1 MSTRI
6 SMLTLIAVTAIV
18 LAAPAATAE
27 SQPVAAPGDSQPAA
41 TVTTAPTPEPTQ
53 QPTPDPKPERTP
65 RPTHG
70 PKHRPTPQPTPVP
83 TPEPAPQPTPGPTPE
98 PTSEPSTSAT
108 PPPANGGVVC
118 FLTSVGLICPG
129 DPACVVTSTGVSC
142 ASNCILTS
150 AGLSCPRGK
159 VLQNPRRCRGLK
171 VRPRRV
177 RASRRGIVKLR
188 VTFPREVKVCRV
200 DLRLRRRGKTLARKV
215 VRVNGGRTRTVSLK
229 LKRKARRDLVRAR
242 SLRVIAVAAARSTTG
257 QRATTSVRIRIL
269 APRRRR

>member
-6 SMLTLIAVTAIV
+6 SMLTLIAVTALV
-18 LAAPAATAE
+18 LAATAE
-27 SQPVAAPGDSQPAA
+27 SQPAAAPGDSQPAA
-41 TVTTAPTPEPTQ
+41 TGTTAPTPEPTE
-53 QPTPDPKPERTP
+53 QPTPDPKPERTR

-70 PKHRPTPQPTPVP
+70 PKHRPTPQPAPVP
-83 TPEPAPQPTPGPTPE
+83 TPEPAPQPTPVPTPE
-98 PTSEPSTSAT
+98 PTTSAT

-159 VLQNPRRCRGLK
+159 VLQNPRRCGGLK

-215 VRVNGGRTRTVSLK
+215 VRVSGGRTRAVSLK
-229 LKRKARRDLVRAR
+229 LKREARRDLVRAR
-242 SLRVIAVAAARSTTG
+242 SLRVIAVTAARSAAG
-257 QRATTSVRIRIL
+257 QRATTSMRIRIR

>member
-1 MSTRI
+1 MSTRR
-6 SMLTLIAVTAIV
+6 SMLTLIAVTALV
-18 LAAPAATAE
+18 LAAPAATAD
-27 SQPVAAPGDSQPAA
+27 SQPAAAPGDSQPAA
-41 TVTTAPTPEPTQ
+41 TDTTAPTPEP
-53 QPTPDPKPERTP
+53 TP

-83 TPEPAPQPTPGPTPE
+83 TPEPTPQPTPV
-98 PTSEPSTSAT
+98 PTSEPISEPAAGAT
-108 PPPANGGVVC
+108 PTPANGGVVC

-129 DPACVVTSTGVSC
+129 DPACVVTGTGVSC

-159 VLQNPRRCRGLK
+159 VLQNPRPCRGVK

-188 VTFPREVKVCRV
+188 VTGPRGVKVCRV

-229 LKRKARRDLVRAR
+229 LKRKARSDLVRAR
-242 SLRVIAVAAARSTTG
+242 SLRVIAVAAARSAAG
-257 QRATTSVRIRIL
+257 QRATTSTRIRIL

>member
-1 MSTRI
+1 MSTRR
-6 SMLTLIAVTAIV
+6 SKLTLIAVTALV
-18 LAAPAATAE
+18 LAAPAAIA
-27 SQPVAAPGDSQPAA
+27 DSQPAA
-41 TVTTAPTPEPTQ
+41 APDDSQPTATGTTAPTSQPTE
-53 QPTPDPKPERTP
+53 QPTPDPKPEPSP

-83 TPEPAPQPTPGPTPE
+83 TPEPAPQPTPVPTPE
-98 PTSEPSTSAT
+98 PSSEPAAGTT
-108 PPPANGGVVC
+108 PTPTNGGVVC

-129 DPACVVTSTGVSC
+129 DPACVITSTGVSC

-177 RASRRGIVKLR
+177 RASRRGVVKLR
-188 VTFPREVKVCRV
+188 VTYPRGVKVCRV

-229 LKRKARRDLVRAR
+229 LKREARRKLARGR
-242 SLRVIAVAAARSTTG
+242 SLRVIAVAAARSAAG
-257 QRATTSVRIRIL
+257 QRATTRMRIRIL